1 LLLVA
6 PQARLRERREVA
18 ASRRDYARFIEAL
31 LT

>member
-1 LLLVA
+1 AA
-6 PQARLRERREVA
+6 PPSRREVA